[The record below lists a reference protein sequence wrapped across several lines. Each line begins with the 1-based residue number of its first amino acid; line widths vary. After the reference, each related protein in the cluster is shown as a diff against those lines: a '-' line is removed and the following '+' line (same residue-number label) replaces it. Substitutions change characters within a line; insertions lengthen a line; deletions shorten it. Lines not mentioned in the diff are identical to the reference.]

1 MLDTMLVRACLCIG
15 GVIVLGLAQTA
26 AWAGDT
32 AVQEA
37 APGGPVSW
45 SRQPPPLPRPNVLR
59 LALKAY
65 ECGRFQGYFEKSIL
79 SVIDYSLPSSE
90 RRLWVI
96 DVESHN
102 VLFHEF
108 VAHGRNSGDRLAYAF
123 SNELGSLQ
131 SSLGLFRAGEPYY
144 GRHGYSLSLVG
155 LEAGVNDRALERRIV
170 IHGADYVRPEVVS
183 ATGRLGRSWGCPA
196 LDPRVNA
203 DVIDLIKGG
212 SALFVYYP
220 DRAWLSRSPFL
231 NCHATEAAVLRT
243 PQPSEP
249 DKPLHA
255 R

>member
-1 MLDTMLVRACLCIG
+1 MPVRACLCIG
-15 GVIVLGLAQTA
+15 GVIALGLGLTA
-26 AWAGDT
+26 APAAWSGDT

-37 APGGPVSW
+37 ASGGPVSW
-45 SRQPPPLPRPNVLR
+45 SRPAPSLPCPKVLR
-59 LALKAY
+59 LALNAY
-65 ECGRFQGYFEKSIL
+65 ECGRFQGYFDKPIL

-96 DVESHN
+96 DVESQD

-123 SNELGSLQ
+123 SNERGSLQ

-144 GRHGYSLSLVG
+144 GQHGYSLRLMG
-155 LEAGVNDRALERRIV
+155 LEPGVNDRALERRIV
-170 IHGADYVRPEVVS
+170 IHGADYVRPEVIS
-183 ATGRLGRSWGCPA
+183 ARGRLGLSWGCPA

-203 DVIDLIKGG
+203 DIIDLIKGG

-220 DRAWLSRSPFL
+220 ERAWLARSRFL
-231 NCHATEAAVLRT
+231 NCDATQAAVLLS
-243 PQPSEP
+243 PLSSGP
-249 DKPLHA
+249 DKPLLA